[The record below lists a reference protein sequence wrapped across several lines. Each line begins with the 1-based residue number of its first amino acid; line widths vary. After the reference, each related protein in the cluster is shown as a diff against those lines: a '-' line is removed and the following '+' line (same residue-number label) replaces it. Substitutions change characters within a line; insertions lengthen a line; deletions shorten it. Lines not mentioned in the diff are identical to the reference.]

1 VCATGALLAGGTR
14 PPGRITCQNLGN
26 GLSDLVV
33 AAAVADAAEA
43 QGVGQRIG
51 RDGAA

>member
-1 VCATGALLAGGTR
+1 VV
-14 PPGRITCQNLGN
+14 CQNLGN

-43 QGVGQRIG
+43 QDAGHRL
-51 RDGAA
+51 DTTPA